1 MIRLSMAVVLLLACG
16 GCCKPQV
23 VTAPCPPPPILV
35 PPALRVHALKPEA
48 TLSEMLVAALTDLA
62 EQVGFRDRALAAL
75 DAYRPIEPAKTVPP
89 KPPPPEAK

>member
-1 MIRLSMAVVLLLACG
+1 MTRSLLAVLLLLACG
-16 GCCKPQV
+16 ACCRPKV
-23 VTAPCPPPPILV
+23 VTAPCPPPPSLV
-35 PPALRVHALKPEA
+35 PPPLRVHALKPEA

-89 KPPPPEAK
+89 KPKPPEPK